1 MTEKKLKVD
10 DLKGVTLEDVRVPH
24 SDKPAQL
31 NSKVSSK
38 EEVHLSP
45 AQEKHLPHDP
55 RHVITQKAGR
65 VTPTSQLC
73 GLLENDSVGLEHEA
87 DKE

>member
-1 MTEKKLKVD
+1 M
-10 DLKGVTLEDVRVPH
+10 
-24 SDKPAQL
+24 
-31 NSKVSSK
+31 
-38 EEVHLSP
+38 HLSP

-73 GLLENDSVGLEHEA
+73 GLPENDSVGLEHEA